1 MTLQS
6 ITLSRR
12 RWNGEEEADGE
23 KQTLD
28 ESKHSL
34 RIVHRQVLLQ
44 VRMSG
49 QQMTTE
55 FVFRAPPLID
65 FKMSVVSVPENVI
78 EHGSTNI
85 QADRGSFTM
94 GSPNKELKH

>member
-12 RWNGEEEADGE
+12 RWNGEEEDGE
-23 KQTLD
+23 KQIWD

-49 QQMTTE
+49 QQMTKE
-55 FVFRAPPLID
+55 FVFGAPPLID

-78 EHGSTNI
+78 EHGSTDI

>member
-1 MTLQS
+1 MEKKKTEKSRFGMNQS
-6 ITLSRR
+6 THCALFI
-12 RWNGEEEADGE
+12 
-23 KQTLD
+23 Q
-28 ESKHSL
+28 
-34 RIVHRQVLLQ
+34 RQVLLQ

-49 QQMTTE
+49 QQMTKE

-78 EHGSTNI
+78 EHGSTDI